1 MSLPQVLEALPQLE
15 NPSEPKQPVTIQAG
29 NCDTGGRQGV
39 GFILGMW
46 LGRVGLMGEGWD
58 ERTEI
63 HKGGTFLRTS
73 LFPLFPASPSP
84 SSPFLEVG
92 GDGVTSQNHSAE
104 PRSQGPQSLL
114 QSLGIVALN

>member
-1 MSLPQVLEALPQLE
+1 MTLPQVLEALPQLE
-15 NPSEPKQPVTIQAG
+15 NPSEPKQPVTQAG

-46 LGRVGLMGEGWD
+46 LGRVGLMGEGGD

-73 LFPLFPASPSP
+73 LIP

-92 GDGVTSQNHSAE
+92 GGWSYISE
-104 PRSQGPQSLL
+104 S
-114 QSLGIVALN
+114 